1 MSWQADT
8 GRQIPLSAWRT
19 LPSDMMDFLNSRPE
33 AAEAGLEERSKMT
46 AVKIIFA
53 VLICVPLAVVC
64 YHFLKKL
71 VDELGRK

>member
-1 MSWQADT
+1 
-8 GRQIPLSAWRT
+8 
-19 LPSDMMDFLNSRPE
+19 MMDFLNSRPE